1 MHSAKATTQGIA
13 IYVESLL
20 WLIKPL
26 NTVMTV
32 KNANKKMPAF
42 KAFPPTEYFWYSH
55 ANLTPTPK
63 TIKIQMQNC
72 V

>member
-42 KAFPPTEYFWYSH
+42 KAFPPSE
-55 ANLTPTPK
+55 
-63 TIKIQMQNC
+63 
-72 V
+72 